1 LIVPSASSC
10 YQALLFSARRITGF
24 LRSLCGRNA
33 LQVTDQPDDR
43 TEALA
48 GGVMC
53 LMLRKGN
60 GTADVSIWKN
70 RAQTQRSYRYQHH
83 GLPTTL
89 QRESKVTN
97 LIMRGMKEMPLNVPG
112 HHKAMSMP

>member
-1 LIVPSASSC
+1 M
-10 YQALLFSARRITGF
+10 F
-24 LRSLCGRNA
+24 
-33 LQVTDQPDDR
+33 
-43 TEALA
+43 
-48 GGVMC
+48 

-60 GTADVSIWKN
+60 GTAYVSIWKN
-70 RAQTQRSYRYQHH
+70 KAKTQCGHWHQHH
-83 GLPTTL
+83 GLPTPL